1 MLALVL
7 LIASVL
13 FMCLGL
19 VISLTSLSLLNDRA
33 PAYRLKTLGQWFSR
47 RQLRTFFNGNGY
59 RRMMIG
65 GQLIGLGALT
75 YLSTFLLR

>member
-19 VISLTSLSLLNDRA
+19 GIGLTSISLLNDRA
-33 PAYRLKTLGQWFSR
+33 PAYRLKTMGRWFSP

-59 RRMMIG
+59 RRLTIG
-65 GQLIGLGALT
+65 GLLIGLGALT